1 MSLLPK
7 SRTARRRLMTVAVA
21 APVLA
26 LAVGVAL
33 YAMRGSISFFYTPAQ
48 AAAAHVPAGRD
59 IQLGGL
65 VKLGSVV
72 KRPDGGVDFVVADR
86 TAASPVAFRGE
97 LPDLFREGQGVVAI
111 GAYDGS
117 GVFRARQILAKH
129 DERYMPP
136 ELANALKKQ
145 GEWRGDGRTPSY
157 AAPAAAPAGTPVST
171 APVSTAPVGTAQ

>member
-7 SRTARRRLMTVAVA
+7 SRTARRRLMTFSVA

-33 YAMRGSISFFYTPAQ
+33 FAMRGSISFFYTPSQ
-48 AAAAHVPAGRD
+48 VQAAHVPAGRD

-65 VKLGSVV
+65 VKTGSVV
-72 KRPDGGVDFVVADR
+72 KRADGAVDFVVADK
-86 TAASPVAFRGE
+86 TAASPVSFKGE

-117 GVFRARQILAKH
+117 GVFVARQILAKH
-129 DERYMPP
+129 DEKYMPP
-136 ELANALKKQ
+136 QLAAALKKQ
-145 GEWRGDGRTPSY
+145 GEWRGGGATPSY
-157 AAPAAAPAGTPVST
+157 AASAGSST
-171 APVSTAPVGTAQ
+171 Q

>member
-7 SRTARRRLMTVAVA
+7 SRTARRRLMTLAVA
-21 APVLA
+21 GPVLC

-48 AAAAHVPAGRD
+48 AAAARVPAGQA

-65 VKLGSVV
+65 VRTGTVTRK
-72 KRPDGGVDFVVADR
+72 PDGEVDFVVADKR
-86 TAASPVAFRGE
+86 ASSPVVFKGE

-111 GAYDGS
+111 GSYDS
-117 GVFRARQILAKH
+117 AGVFRASQILAKH

-136 ELANALKKQ
+136 ELAAALKKQ
-145 GEWRGDGRTPSY
+145 GEWRGDGSTPSY
-157 AAPAAAPAGTPVST
+157 AQSGGAGAGAA
-171 APVSTAPVGTAQ
+171 Q